1 MMKMKKYV
9 AFASALIIVLCLT
22 MTAGFGQDK
31 KPPVTKEEILTF
43 LKSASGPKPGTDRR
57 IEQGDLAAEIGE
69 RGVAFP
75 VTEQTLEELRKA
87 GARAFLLE
95 AIRNTVKK
103 EEPPEPPHL
112 KTAEPAA
119 EAPSRPAAPEPT
131 EEEKEKARAEA
142 LARLPLLEQARYFAL
157 KYEDELPDFSATQ
170 FVTRFAQ
177 KPGDKDWKPEDKLE
191 IELTYRVKSGEKYN
205 LVRMN
210 GAPTTLKYETLGG
223 STSSGEFGSVLA
235 AAFVPESK
243 AEFKEVKNE
252 VFRGRK
258 TVVYDFKVKKAFSQ
272 SRITDQNT
280 KQTVTTGY
288 QGTVWIDTETKR
300 VLRIEQAQEGMPPNF
315 AITLAESAIEYDWV
329 KIADQT
335 YLLPVHAEVLLGR
348 DRDRYYTRNVIE
360 FRNYRKFDTDIKIL
374 PDK

>member
-1 MMKMKKYV
+1 MKKYV
-9 AFASALIIVLCLT
+9 ALMGALIIVLCLT
-22 MTAGFGQDK
+22 MTVGFGQDK
-31 KPPVTKEEILTF
+31 KPPVTKEEILAF
-43 LKSASGPKPGTDRR
+43 LKSASSPKPGTDRR
-57 IEQGDLAAEIGE
+57 IEQGDLAAEIDA

-119 EAPSRPAAPEPT
+119 ETPAQAAAPEPT

-142 LARLPLLEQARYFAL
+142 LARLPLLEQARYYAL

-170 FVTRFAQ
+170 FVTRYTQ

-191 IELTYRVKSGEKYN
+191 IQLTYRVKSGEKYN

-210 GAPTTLKYETLGG
+210 GAPTTLKYENLGG

-235 AAFVPESK
+235 AAFVPESR

-252 VFRGRK
+252 VFRGHK
-258 TVVYDFKVKKAFSQ
+258 TVVYDFRVKKAFSQ

-335 YLLPVHAEVLLGR
+335 YLLPVRAEVLLGR